1 MDKTKKAILAVSYGS
16 SLAAA
21 REKTIDIIEKELADA
36 FPDRKLYRA
45 WTSEFMRK
53 RAKEQ
58 DGLSVPNLAE
68 VIDQMRK
75 DGIEDVVVE
84 PVFVACA
91 SEYQKVIDAFKQSA
105 DAFSQVCIGMPLL
118 GSDED
123 LKTVAALLPN
133 LEGNPEMVPDS
144 ERMQGTD
151 PEGTPLSKDAIVF
164 MAHGSSSMPES
175 NQIFMELADELKRQ
189 KLENVLIGTIDGAP
203 GFDFIP
209 ETLREKEPGKVILMP
224 FLLAAGSHV
233 IRDMSSD
240 REGSWKNRLEAEGFQ
255 VEAIPKGLAEYEEIR
270 QIFVKHALDV

>member
-1 MDKTKKAILAVSYGS
+1 MKREKKAILAVSYGS
-16 SLAAA
+16 SLATA

-36 FPDRKLYRA
+36 FPDRKLYCA

-58 DGLSVPNLAE
+58 DGLSVPNLTE

-84 PVFVACA
+84 PIFVACA
-91 SEYQKVIDAFKQSA
+91 SEYQKVIDAFEQSA
-105 DAFSQVCIGMPLL
+105 DTFLQVRIGMPLL

-133 LEGNPEMVPDS
+133 LEEKLSPE
-144 ERMQGTD
+144 
-151 PEGTPLSKDAIVF
+151 DAMVF
-164 MAHGSSSMPES
+164 MAHGSSSAPES
-175 NQIFMELADELKRQ
+175 NQIFIDLSDELKRQ
-189 KLENVLIGTIDGAP
+189 RLSNVMIGTIDGSP

-209 ETLREKEPGKVILMP
+209 KTLHGMQPEKVILMP
-224 FLLAAGSHV
+224 FLLTAGAHV

-240 REGSWKNRLEAEGFQ
+240 REGSWKNLLEAEGFQ
-255 VEAIPKGLAEYEEIR
+255 VEAVPKGIAEYEEIR
-270 QIFVKHALDV
+270 EIFVRHALDAR

>member
-53 RAKEQ
+53 RANEQ

-68 VIDQMRK
+68 VIEQMQK

-91 SEYQKVIDAFKQSA
+91 SEYQKVIDAFEQSA

-118 GSDED
+118 GSEED

-133 LEGNPEMVPDS
+133 LEGELSPE
-144 ERMQGTD
+144 
-151 PEGTPLSKDAIVF
+151 DALVF

-175 NQIFMELADELKRQ
+175 NQIFMDLADELKRQ
-189 KLENVLIGTIDGAP
+189 KIENVLIGTIDGAP

-240 REGSWKNRLEAEGFQ
+240 REGSWKNRLETEGFQ
-255 VEAIPKGLAEYEEIR
+255 VEAIPKGLTEYEEIR
-270 QIFVKHALDV
+270 QIFVEHALDV